1 MSILPHPKNYDRN
14 SIAGTIKIELTLGSE
29 LLFALIIAQ
38 LNYIWFLINKY
49 FSLWNGFS
57 KLKSFKS
64 EWKRKYFPFTS
75 INAPKTFL
83 RKWRNLS
90 KMALIE
96 KGSRSFAEIER
107 LTISRI
113 FYQSE
118 NYWNH
123 AKLVLRLIKLIKN
136 VKTGNIVGQKL
147 SVFLNQT

>member
-1 MSILPHPKNYDRN
+1 MSILSHPKKIDYHKN
-14 SIAGTIKIELTLGSE
+14 SIAGTIKIEKKLTLWSE
-29 LLFALIIAQ
+29 LLFALMIAQ
-38 LNYIWFLINKY
+38 INYIWFLINKY

-57 KLKSFKS
+57 QLKSFKS

-75 INAPKTFL
+75 VNAPKTFL

-90 KMALIE
+90 KMAFIE
-96 KGSRSFAEIER
+96 KGSRSFAGIER

-123 AKLVLRLIKLIKN
+123 AKLVLRLIPSIIS
-136 VKTGNIVGQKL
+136 VKKWQNDFFRKP
-147 SVFLNQT
+147 